1 MAFER
6 FENIG
11 GIYVSKASIS
21 SRGVITLSQ
30 GACAQYRLNKDT
42 AKFVQLYYDKDNKL
56 IGMIFVE
63 EKDGAV
69 ANVRSRNTSLDF
81 SAKSLL
87 DYYGIMPEKTSL
99 YEVSKADDG
108 MIIIDMKTARERQT
122 KENCAEEE
130 EDSVKG

>member
-21 SRGVITLSQ
+21 NRGMITLSQ
-30 GACAQYRLNKDT
+30 GACKQYELNEQT
-42 AKFVQLYYDKDNKL
+42 AKYVQLYYDKEARL
-56 IGMIFVE
+56 IGMLFIS

-69 ANVRSRNTSLDF
+69 ANVRIRSTALTF

-87 DYYGIMPEKTSL
+87 DFYGIMPKKTSM
-99 YEVSKADDG
+99 YKISKAENG
-108 MIIIDMKTARERQT
+108 MIIIDMNTARERQT
-122 KENCAEEE
+122 KDTEAEEQ
-130 EDSVKG
+130 DS

>member
-21 SRGVITLSQ
+21 NRGMITLSQ
-30 GACAQYRLNKDT
+30 GACRQYGLNKDT
-42 AKFVQLYYDKDNKL
+42 AKYVQLYYDKEARL
-56 IGMIFVE
+56 IGMVFVP

-69 ANVRSRNTSLDF
+69 ANVRIRKTALTF

-87 DYYGIMPEKTSL
+87 DFYGIMPEKTSL
-99 YEVSKADDG
+99 YEIKNDNN
-108 MIIIDMKTARERQT
+108 MLIIDMKTAKIRKT
-122 KENCAEEE
+122 KQDKDIEQ
-130 EDSVKG
+130 DS